1 MSSEFNCTTCNKSF
15 ATSKRQANHAKTHL
29 IEFVVEPSS
38 ATLSLIG
45 SATLSLIASESKK
58 QSLSPLSKAELLEK
72 CTELGLVKVKSKT
85 KAELIALIEGQL
97 VGDPVVEGKEEGSKG
112 PKGPK
117 ECVKVNKTISPLVK
131 WSGGKSD
138 EIKQFAKY
146 LPASFDTYLEPF
158 IGGGSVYFHIAPA
171 KAVIS
176 DVHTE
181 LIDLYQSI
189 RDGHA
194 LEIHQF
200 MTLNPNNEATYYQ
213 VRDKMAINCS
223 LDNAKRFYYL
233 RKTCFRGM
241 LRYNKQGKFN
251 IPFGRYDKINYSEL
265 LNPAYHQLLG
275 ATEIFKTGFEY
286 IFENYN
292 NPANFMFLDPPYDS
306 EFTDYGYCQ
315 FGKEDQKRLA
325 ACFKS
330 TKIKCLMIIGKTD
343 FIVDLYKDYIVDSYK
358 KNYKFKLYAGR
369 IGSEINTEHLV
380 IKNY

>member
-1 MSSEFNCTTCNKSF
+1 MSSEFNCPTCNKSF
-15 ATSKRQANHAKTHL
+15 PTARRVATHAKTHL
-29 IEFVVEPSS
+29 IEFVVIEPPP
-38 ATLSLIG
+38 
-45 SATLSLIASESKK
+45 LSLIASESKK
-58 QSLSPLSKAELLEK
+58 QPLTQLSKAELLEK
-72 CTELGLVKVKSKT
+72 CSELGFTKVKSKT
-85 KAELIALIEGQL
+85 KAELIALIEG
-97 VGDPVVEGKEEGSKG
+97 DPLAGVKEEGSTKTVSSLVNAPNKAWD
-112 PKGPK
+112 PKGT
-117 ECVKVNKTISPLVK
+117 VSSLVK

-138 EIKQFAKY
+138 EIKQFANHFPLTY
-146 LPASFDTYLEPF
+146 DTYLEPF
-158 IGGGSVYFHIAPA
+158 IGGGSVYFHLAPK

-176 DVHTE
+176 DVHQE

-189 RDGHA
+189 KAGHA
-194 LEIHQF
+194 AEIHQF
-200 MTLNPNNEATYYQ
+200 MTLHPNNEETYYK
-213 VRDKMAINCS
+213 VRDKMAINS
-223 LDNAKRFYYL
+223 PLDNAKRFYYL

-265 LNPAYHQLLG
+265 LNPAYHELLEK
-275 ATEIFKTGFEY
+275 TEIFKAGFEY

-292 NPANFMFLDPPYDS
+292 DPANFMFLDPPYDS

-315 FGKEDQKRLA
+315 FGKEEQKMLA

-330 TKIKCLMIIGKTD
+330 TKIKCMMIIGKTD

-369 IGSEINTEHLV
+369 IGSEINTEHLI

>member
-15 ATSKRQANHAKTHL
+15 ATSKKQATHAKTHL
-29 IEFVVEPSS
+29 IELVIELGS
-38 ATLSLIG
+38 APLSLIG
-45 SATLSLIASESKK
+45 SAPLSLIASESNK

-72 CTELGLVKVKSKT
+72 CAELGLVKVKSKT
-85 KAELIALIEGQL
+85 KAELIALIEGQIA
-97 VGDPVVEGKEEGSKG
+97 EGKEEGSKVCL
-112 PKGPK
+112 K
-117 ECVKVNKTISPLVK
+117 ECVNKKKPISPLVK

-146 LPASFDTYLEPF
+146 LPLDWDTYLEPF
-158 IGGGSVYFHIAPA
+158 IGGGSVYFHLAPA
-171 KAVIS
+171 KAVVS
-176 DVHTE
+176 DVHKE

-194 LEIHQF
+194 QEIHQF
-200 MTLNPNNEATYYQ
+200 MTLHPNNEATYYQ

-265 LNPAYHQLLG
+265 LNPDYHQLLG
-275 ATEIFKTGFEY
+275 ATEIFRTGFEY

-325 ACFKS
+325 ARFKS

-369 IGSEINTEHLV
+369 VGSEINTEHLV

>member
-15 ATSKRQANHAKTHL
+15 ATSKKQATHAKTHL
-29 IEFVVEPSS
+29 IELVIELGS
-38 ATLSLIG
+38 APLSLIG
-45 SATLSLIASESKK
+45 SAPLSLIASESNK

-72 CTELGLVKVKSKT
+72 CAELGLVKVKSKT
-85 KAELIALIEGQL
+85 KAELIALIEGQIA
-97 VGDPVVEGKEEGSKG
+97 EGKEEGSKVCL
-112 PKGPK
+112 K
-117 ECVKVNKTISPLVK
+117 ECVNKKKPISPLVK

-146 LPASFDTYLEPF
+146 LPLDWDTYLEPF
-158 IGGGSVYFHIAPA
+158 IGGGSVYFHLAPA
-171 KAVIS
+171 KAVVS
-176 DVHTE
+176 DVHKE

-194 LEIHQF
+194 QEIHQF
-200 MTLNPNNEATYYQ
+200 MTLHPNNEATYYQ

-265 LNPAYHQLLG
+265 LNPDYHQLLG
-275 ATEIFKTGFEY
+275 ATEIFRTGFEY

>member
-1 MSSEFNCTTCNKSF
+1 
-15 ATSKRQANHAKTHL
+15 
-29 IEFVVEPSS
+29 
-38 ATLSLIG
+38 
-45 SATLSLIASESKK
+45 
-58 QSLSPLSKAELLEK
+58 
-72 CTELGLVKVKSKT
+72 
-85 KAELIALIEGQL
+85 
-97 VGDPVVEGKEEGSKG
+97 
-112 PKGPK
+112 
-117 ECVKVNKTISPLVK
+117 
-131 WSGGKSD
+131 
-138 EIKQFAKY
+138 
-146 LPASFDTYLEPF
+146 
-158 IGGGSVYFHIAPA
+158 
-171 KAVIS
+171 
-176 DVHTE
+176 
-181 LIDLYQSI
+181 
-189 RDGHA
+189 
-194 LEIHQF
+194 
-200 MTLNPNNEATYYQ
+200 MTLHPNNEETYYQ
-213 VRDKMAINCS
+213 VRDKMVINCS

-275 ATEIFKTGFEY
+275 ATEIFKTRFEY

-292 NPANFMFLDPPYDS
+292 NPENFMFLDPPYDS

>member
-1 MSSEFNCTTCNKSF
+1 MSF
-15 ATSKRQANHAKTHL
+15 ATSKRQTTHAKTHL
-29 IEFVVEPSS
+29 IEFVVEPGSS
-38 ATLSLIG
+38 VID
-45 SATLSLIASESKK
+45 LSLIASESKK
-58 QSLSPLSKAELLEK
+58 QSLTQLSKAELLEK

-85 KAELIALIEGQL
+85 KSELIALIEGQL
-97 VGDPVVEGKEEGSKG
+97 VVGKPVVGKPVVEGKEEGSKEC
-112 PKGPK
+112 PK
-117 ECVKVNKTISPLVK
+117 ECVKVNKAICPLVK

-146 LPASFDTYLEPF
+146 LPTSFNTYLEPF
-158 IGGGSVYFHIAPA
+158 IGGGSVYFHMAPA

-194 LEIHQF
+194 QEIHQF
-200 MTLNPNNEATYYQ
+200 MTLHPNNEATYYQ
-213 VRDKMAINCS
+213 VRDKMVINCP

-265 LNPAYHQLLG
+265 LNPAYHQLLS
-275 ATEIFKTGFEY
+275 ATEIFKTRFEY

-292 NPANFMFLDPPYDS
+292 DPANFMFLDPPYDS

-330 TKIKCLMIIGKTD
+330 TKIRCMMIIGKTD

-369 IGSEINTEHLV
+369 VGSEINTEHLV

>member
-1 MSSEFNCTTCNKSF
+1 MSSEFNCTTCNMSF
-15 ATSKRQANHAKTHL
+15 ATSKRQATHAKTHL
-29 IEFVVEPSS
+29 IELVIEP
-38 ATLSLIG
+38 LI
-45 SATLSLIASESKK
+45 APLTLIASESNK
-58 QSLSPLSKAELLEK
+58 QSLTQLSKAELLEK

-85 KAELIALIEGQL
+85 KAELIMLIEGK
-97 VGDPVVEGKEEGSKG
+97 PVAEGKEEGSKEC
-112 PKGPK
+112 PKECPK

-146 LPASFDTYLEPF
+146 FPASFDTYLEPF
-158 IGGGSVYFHIAPA
+158 IGGGSVYFHMAPA

-194 LEIHQF
+194 QEIHQF
-200 MTLNPNNEATYYQ
+200 MTSYPNNEATYYQ
-213 VRDKMAINCS
+213 VRDKMVINCS

-275 ATEIFKTGFEY
+275 ATEIFRTRFEY

-343 FIVDLYKDYIVDSYK
+343 FIVDLYKDYIVNSYK

-369 IGSEINTEHLV
+369 VGSEINTEHLV

>member
-1 MSSEFNCTTCNKSF
+1 MSSEFNCTTCNKPF
-15 ATSKRQANHAKTHL
+15 ATSKKLAAHAKTHL
-29 IEFVVEPSS
+29 IELVVDFDEPD
-38 ATLSLIG
+38 IG
-45 SATLSLIASESKK
+45 SISTLIIASESNK
-58 QSLSPLSKAELLEK
+58 QSHVSQTKAELLQK
-72 CTELGLVKVKSKT
+72 CAELGLIKVKSKT
-85 KAELIALIEGQL
+85 KAELIALIEGLL
-97 VGDPVVEGKEEGSKG
+97 VKNKEGGLITSNYKAQTGL
-112 PKGPK
+112 
-117 ECVKVNKTISPLVK
+117 TLSPLVK

-146 LPASFDTYLEPF
+146 IPSNIDTYLEPF
-158 IGGGSVYFHIAPA
+158 IGGGSVYFHLAPA

-176 DVHTE
+176 DVHKE
-181 LIDLYQSI
+181 LIDLYQSV

-194 LEIHQF
+194 QEIHQF
-200 MTLNPNNEATYYQ
+200 MVLNPNNETTYYQ
-213 VRDKMAINCS
+213 VRDKMVINS
-223 LDNAKRFYYL
+223 ALDNAKRFYYL

-265 LNPAYHQLLG
+265 LNPAYHQLL
-275 ATEIFKTGFEY
+275 AQTEIFKVGFEY

-292 NPANFMFLDPPYDS
+292 DPANFMFLDPPYDS

-325 ACFKS
+325 ACFKA
-330 TKIKCLMIIGKTD
+330 TKIRCMMIIGKTD

>member
-1 MSSEFNCTTCNKSF
+1 MSSEFNCLTCNMPF
-15 ATSKRQANHAKTHL
+15 ATSKKQAAHAKTHL
-29 IEFVVEPSS
+29 IEFVVDEPVS
-38 ATLSLIG
+38 APLSFID
-45 SATLSLIASESKK
+45 LSLIASESKK
-58 QSLSPLSKAELLEK
+58 QSLTQLSKAELLEK

-85 KAELIALIEGQL
+85 KSELIALIEEQL
-97 VGDPVVEGKEEGSKG
+97 VGKPAVEDKEEGSK
-112 PKGPK
+112 
-117 ECVKVNKTISPLVK
+117 ECVKKKPICPLVK

-146 LPASFDTYLEPF
+146 FPASFDTYLEPF
-158 IGGGSVYFHIAPA
+158 IGGGSVYFHMAPA

-181 LIDLYQSI
+181 LIDLYRSI

-194 LEIHQF
+194 QEIHQF
-200 MTLNPNNEATYYQ
+200 MTLHPNNEATYYQ
-213 VRDKMAINCS
+213 VRDKMVINCS

-265 LNPAYHQLLG
+265 LNPAYHQLLS
-275 ATEIFKTGFEY
+275 ATEIFKTRFEY

-330 TKIKCLMIIGKTD
+330 TKIRCLMIIGKTD

-369 IGSEINTEHLV
+369 VGSEINTEHLV